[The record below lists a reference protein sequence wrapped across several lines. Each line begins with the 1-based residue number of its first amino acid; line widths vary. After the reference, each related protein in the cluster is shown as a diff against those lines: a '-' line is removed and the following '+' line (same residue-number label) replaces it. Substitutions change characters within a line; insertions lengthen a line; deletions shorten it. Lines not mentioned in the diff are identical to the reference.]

1 VKTSI
6 LLLLTLAMTATISTA
21 AETKAASGAAS
32 PSGAPAGD
40 AERITFGG
48 GCFWCIEA
56 VFQRLEGVKKV
67 VSGYAG
73 GHVPN
78 PTYKQVTQGDTGH
91 AEVVQIEYDPAK
103 TSYAKMLEVFWAA
116 HDPTTPNRQGHDVG
130 PQYRSIILYENDAQR
145 AEAEKSKQAAAK
157 DFKNPIVTEIVP
169 LKTFYVGEGYHQN
182 YYNQNKDQNP
192 YCSAVITP
200 KLKQLLKKGIIKEET
215 VVK

>member
-1 VKTSI
+1 MITTASSAEPKATAGATS
-6 LLLLTLAMTATISTA
+6 
-21 AETKAASGAAS
+21 S
-32 PSGAPAGD
+32 PAAPAGGT
-40 AERITFGG
+40 ERITFGG

-56 VFQRLEGVKKV
+56 VFQRFDGVKKV

-73 GHVPN
+73 GHVEN
-78 PTYKQVTQGDTGH
+78 PTYKQVTQGNTGH

-103 TSYAKMLEVFWAA
+103 TSYGKLMEVFWAA

-130 PQYRSIILYENDAQR
+130 PQYRSIVLYENDAQKM
-145 AEAEKSKQAAAK
+145 EAEKSKQAAAK

-169 LKTFYVGEGYHQN
+169 LKAFYAGEGYHQN